1 MTITELMNGKTPSP
15 TFEGFVTNDDFV
27 LAVDISG
34 SESTEVGDYVV
45 AQLGVAGLDAQLNPI
60 TQDKQYIRAGQSTT
74 KTGTQRTFKV
84 TGDRHI
90 GDEFQDYCFSHAVKY
105 GTGAAVTVPYVYF
118 CILNGRGEKG
128 EVSIAVNSDASGNAG
143 ESAGVDID
151 LKKTGAM
158 PTEYTYSAPSGG

>member
-1 MTITELMNGKTPSP
+1 MTISELMSGKTPSP
-15 TFEGFVTNDDFV
+15 TFEVLLTNDDCV
-27 LAVDISG
+27 LAGDLSG
-34 SESTEVGDYVV
+34 GSSAVVSEYVV
-45 AQLGVAGLDAQLNPI
+45 AQLGVAGLDAQLNPV

-90 GDEFQDYCFSHAVKY
+90 GDDFQDYCFSHAVKY

-118 CILNGRGEKG
+118 CILNGKGEKG

-158 PTEYTYSAPSGG
+158 PAEYTYSASSAG